1 MTRIILQ
8 QAEEREVKTFSNSEF
23 GNIRVIEDAGK
34 TMFCGKDVATA
45 LGYSNPNKAVRD
57 HTRGERI
64 VLPIKTDGGTQ
75 QMQFITEGDM
85 YRLIASSKLESA
97 QRFES
102 WVFDEVLP
110 AIRRDGGYMV
120 ARDESPEQTM
130 ARAVLIAQSTIERQ
144 KSRIAELEPKAM
156 FADAVAASD
165 GTCLVGE
172 LAKMMTQAGFKVGQN
187 RLFAILRDDGYL
199 GKSGSN
205 KNVPL
210 QRYVEQ
216 GLFRIK
222 ETAITHADGHVSIN
236 RTTKVTGKG
245 QRYFIDR
252 YCKVQKLA

>member
-1 MTRIILQ
+1 MTKEIVQ
-8 QAEEREVKTFSNSEF
+8 QFVNSEF
-23 GNIRVIEDAGK
+23 GTLRVVTDDENEPW
-34 TMFCGKDVATA
+34 FVASDIAKA
-45 LGYSNPNKAVRD
+45 LGYRD
-57 HTRGERI
+57 AEKMTRRLDDDEKGTRLVGTPGGE
-64 VLPIKTDGGTQ
+64 Q
-75 QMQFITEGDM
+75 QMTVITEAGM
-85 YRLIASSKLESA
+85 YSAILGSKVEGA
-97 QRFES
+97 KRFKR
-102 WVFDEVLP
+102 WVTHEVLP